1 LCRAD
6 AKARAD
12 RPEILEAVTEMAS
25 RERGKIRAADSSTR
39 MERFAELETGAV
51 MMVTR
56 KNRSRAAIA
65 AILLFAAAPYAAGQQ
80 ATAVV
85 AEAPTPHI
93 ALTSQDAPVRPAT
106 SVTPTPMDSSA
117 APQKL
122 TLEDAIALALRN
134 NLGVLVAG
142 EAIQQDEGARVRAK
156 APLLPQVTAHA
167 LANEQDINLHALGF
181 NFSIPGITIPSV
193 IGPFS
198 NFDFRAYASQAII
211 NRQATDALRAAED
224 EKNAAKLDYQD
235 TRDQVVRETAALYL
249 MAQEAE
255 AQTEAASSRVDTST
269 SMQKL
274 ANDQHTQGLATAVDV
289 LRAQVQLS
297 QDRQSVLVAR
307 NNYETSLMALAR
319 YLGLPP
325 GTPLELAESLEFH
338 PLSPPDV
345 EPALAQ
351 ALQARSD
358 YRALAEQRESILE
371 KKKASHARYYPTLDV
386 NGNFGAIGDKIDDL
400 PATFLVQATLSVTL
414 FDRDRTGERIE
425 LDSQLRQINDQIGD
439 MARGIEQDLRT
450 ALLNLQSAE
459 DQVAVANQSL
469 DLAQRELTLSEDRF
483 RNGLTDNIEVITAQ
497 NSVAQAQDTR
507 IVALAQHADA
517 RMALARAMGG
527 TESDFKNYLGA
538 PSGEPPIAPPAAQ
551 PAAPSSAPEATQPGA
566 R

>member
-1 LCRAD
+1 LCRAV
-6 AKARAD
+6 ALWREIRA
-12 RPEILEAVTEMAS
+12 AVTKMAS
-25 RERGKIRAADSSTR
+25 RERGKIHDVESSTR
-39 MERFAELETGAV
+39 MERFGEFETGEV
-51 MMVTR
+51 MIVTR

-65 AILLFAAAPYAAGQQ
+65 AILLFAAVPYAAGQQ
-80 ATAVV
+80 ATAVLV
-85 AEAPTPHI
+85 EAPTPRI
-93 ALTSQDAPVRPAT
+93 AQALQDAPAAPAT
-106 SVTPTPMDSSA
+106 SATPARMDSSA
-117 APQKL
+117 APEKL
-122 TLEDAIALALRN
+122 TLEDAIALALKN

-156 APLLPQVTAHA
+156 SPLLPQVTAHA
-167 LANEQDINLHALGF
+167 LVNEQDINLHALGF
-181 NFSIPGITIPSV
+181 NFSIPNVTIPSV

-198 NFDFRAYASQAII
+198 NFDFRAYASQAIV
-211 NRQATDALRAAED
+211 NRQATHSLRAADD
-224 EKNAAKLDYQD
+224 EKDAAKLDYQD

-269 SMQKL
+269 TMQKL

-289 LRAQVQLS
+289 LRAEVQLS

-307 NNYETSLMALAR
+307 NNYEIALMALAR

-325 GTPLELAESLEFH
+325 GTPLDLAESLEFH
-338 PLSPPDV
+338 PLPPPDV

-358 YRALAEQRESILE
+358 YRALAVQRESILE
-371 KKKASHARYYPTLDV
+371 KQKASHARYFPTLDA
-386 NGNFGAIGDKIDDL
+386 NGNYGAIGDKMTSL

-469 DLAQRELTLSEDRF
+469 DLAQRELTLAEDRF
-483 RNGLTDNIEVITAQ
+483 RNGVTDNIEVITAQ

-517 RMALARAMGG
+517 RMTLARAMGG

-538 PSGEPPIAPPAAQ
+538 PSGEPPIAP
-551 PAAPSSAPEATQPGA
+551 SAPPAATQPGA

>member
-1 LCRAD
+1 
-6 AKARAD
+6 
-12 RPEILEAVTEMAS
+12 
-25 RERGKIRAADSSTR
+25 
-39 MERFAELETGAV
+39 
-51 MMVTR
+51 MMVMR
-56 KNRSRAAIA
+56 QNRSRAAIA
-65 AILLFAAAPYAAGQQ
+65 AIFLFAAAPFAGAQQ
-80 ATAVV
+80 ATAVL

-93 ALTSQDAPVRPAT
+93 AQASQDAPVPPAT
-106 SVTPTPMDSSA
+106 SVTPAPMDSSA
-117 APQKL
+117 MPQKL
-122 TLEDAIALALRN
+122 TLEDAIALALKN

-142 EAIQQDEGARVRAK
+142 EQIQQDEGARVRAK
-156 APLLPQVTAHA
+156 SPLLPQVTAHA
-167 LANEQDINLHALGF
+167 LVNEQDINLHALGF
-181 NFSIPGITIPSV
+181 NFSIPNVTIPSL

-198 NFDFRAYASQAII
+198 NFDFRAYASQAIV
-211 NRQATDALRAAED
+211 NRQATHSLRAADD
-224 EKNAAKLDYQD
+224 EKDAAKLDYQD

-249 MAQEAE
+249 MAQEAQ

-269 SMQKL
+269 TMQKL

-289 LRAQVQLS
+289 LREEVQLS
-297 QDRQSVLVAR
+297 QDRQSVLVAH
-307 NNYETSLMALAR
+307 NNYEIALMALAR

-325 GTPLELAESLEFH
+325 GTPLDLAESLEFH
-338 PLSPPDV
+338 PLPPPDV

-351 ALQARSD
+351 ALQGRSD
-358 YRALAEQRESILE
+358 YRALAAQRESIAE
-371 KKKASHARYYPTLDV
+371 KQKASHARYLPTLDA
-386 NGNFGAIGDKIDDL
+386 NGNYGAIGDKLDSL
-400 PATFLVQATLSVTL
+400 PGTFLVQATLSITL

-469 DLAQRELTLSEDRF
+469 DLAQRELTLAEDRF
-483 RNGLTDNIEVITAQ
+483 RNGVTDNIEVITAQ

-538 PSGEPPIAPPAAQ
+538 PSGEPPIAQ
-551 PAAPSSAPEATQPGA
+551 PIVAPIAPSAPSPATQPGT